1 MEKSHFP
8 LRKMHTGK
16 RDKKTLQFLQKK
28 PYRVNGPL
36 LLLGHWGHH
45 TKIITKETGDK
56 QTKN

>member
-16 RDKKTLQFLQKK
+16 RAKNSQVPSKK
-28 PYRVNGPL
+28 PL
-36 LLLGHWGHH
+36 QTKWSFTLLGHWGYH
-45 TKIITKETGDK
+45 TKIMTKETGDK